1 MINFFKNLPYKYL
14 FYLGIPVVLIFLSLG
29 YWQFTSYLEVQDRNR
44 FDTHSELPKKTLI
57 SEIPSR
63 DIYESIQIQQD
74 LIFVKSWLLRSRV
87 NNGSSGYHLITSY
100 KDN

>member
-44 FDTHSELPKKTLI
+44 LDTHSELPKKTLI
-57 SEIPSR
+57 SE
-63 DIYESIQIQQD
+63 Y
-74 LIFVKSWLLRSRV
+74 LLEISM
-87 NNGSSGYHLITSY
+87 NLFKFSKT
-100 KDN
+100 